1 MKKNHH
7 NIIAGI
13 SLLLLALGIKTQ
25 AADYSTDLVTKTAGE
40 YTLDLSQ
47 DSNAAPFIKHHITNV
62 THSGLTLNQTSDGY
76 YSSGKI
82 TSQAIDKKQFR
93 YYESASITIDADIPD
108 GTTIDLY
115 LRTVDPDGSGG
126 VHTRARKWTKVTPGE
141 VILLGAFADI
151 QPSYDVTNN
160 LRWRAV
166 LSTTDSTIAPV
177 LHSVA
182 IKYYNAA
189 PSNQRITL
197 LQNTFGVNN
206 TANAAIKVTIFGE
219 DFRPNQEQVYLK
231 NLLPAN
237 SVTWKDSHT
246 LIAEFPISTLSAG
259 TYTIAVRNTNSGR
272 IGVTDGAPLND
283 WEASVGTINVPAVR
297 LVLKGAAPTI
307 SSLSPTIISYFN
319 GGTLTIHGQNFAYG
333 SRVKIG
339 DTTLSDTTI
348 TVVNSSAIT
357 VALSSGTISNWPR
370 NKALTVTVTS
380 PDYQTVSY
388 TGLTIN

>member
-1 MKKNHH
+1 MKKYRH
-7 NIIAGI
+7 NIIASV
-13 SLLLLALGIKTQ
+13 SLLLLILGINVH
-25 AADYSTDLVTKTAGE
+25 AADYSTDLVTKTTGE

-82 TSQAIDKKQFR
+82 TAKSIDPKQFR
-93 YYESASITIDADIPD
+93 YYESASIDIDADIPD
-108 GTTIDLY
+108 GTTIDMY

-126 VHTRARKWTKVTPGE
+126 VHTHARKWTKVTLNE
-141 VILLGAFADI
+141 AIQLGVFSEI

-177 LHSVA
+177 LHSVT

-206 TANAAIKVTIFGE
+206 TVDAHIKVTIFGE
-219 DFRPNQEQVYLK
+219 DFRANQEQVYLK
-231 NLLPAN
+231 NLFSAS

-259 TYTIAVRNTNSGR
+259 TYTVAVRNTDSGR
-272 IGVTDGAPLND
+272 IGVTDGTPLND
-283 WEASVGTINVPAVR
+283 WTASVGTIDVPAVR
-297 LVLKGAAPTI
+297 LVLKGVAPTI
-307 SSLSPTIISYFN
+307 SSLSPSTISYFN

-333 SRVKIG
+333 SHVKIG
-339 DTTLSDTTI
+339 DNNLSDTTI
-348 TVVNSSAIT
+348 NVVNSSSIT
-357 VALSSGTISNWPR
+357 AALSSGTIANWPR
-370 NKALTVTVTS
+370 NKALTVTVTG

-388 TGLTIN
+388 TGVTIN